1 MHDVLGII
9 LGGGQGSRLF
19 PLTAARSKPAVP
31 IGGKY
36 RLIDVPVSN
45 CLHAELRRIFVLT
58 QFNSASLNRHIS
70 NSYHMDPFSLGFVD
84 IIAAEQTP
92 DNPHWFQGTADAVRQ
107 AIRHFARYDAN
118 HYLILAGDHL

>member
-1 MHDVLGII
+1 MNNVLGII

-19 PLTAARSKPAVP
+19 PLTQTRSKPAVP

-58 QFNSASLNRHIS
+58 QFNSASLNRHIAQ
-70 NSYHMDPFSLGFVD
+70 SYHMRFRSFL
-84 IIAAEQTP
+84 T
-92 DNPHWFQGTADAVRQ
+92 
-107 AIRHFARYDAN
+107 FARGAFAPTTGSASRMRRDATRV
-118 HYLILAGDHL
+118 L